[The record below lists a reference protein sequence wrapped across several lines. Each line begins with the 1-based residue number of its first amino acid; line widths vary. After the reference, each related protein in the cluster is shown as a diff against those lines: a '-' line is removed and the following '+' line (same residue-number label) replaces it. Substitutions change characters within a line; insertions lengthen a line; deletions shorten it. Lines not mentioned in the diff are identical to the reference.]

1 MAAVHRP
8 PKQSTHLQPR
18 LFISTDRVVLGGC
31 NRKHMAFSTKG
42 RLGLL
47 LVLRPWLR
55 SQLLLPTRCKSVE
68 EERVLALLP
77 EE

>member
-1 MAAVHRP
+1 
-8 PKQSTHLQPR
+8 
-18 LFISTDRVVLGGC
+18 
-31 NRKHMAFSTKG
+31 MAFSTKG

-68 EERVLALLP
+68 GKRVLALLP
-77 EE
+77 KEKSESH